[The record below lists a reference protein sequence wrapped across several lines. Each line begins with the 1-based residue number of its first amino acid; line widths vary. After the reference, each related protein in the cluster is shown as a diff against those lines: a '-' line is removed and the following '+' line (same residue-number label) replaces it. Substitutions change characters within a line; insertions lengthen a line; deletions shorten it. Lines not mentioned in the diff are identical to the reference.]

1 MHARSTT
8 MKPTSCATVV
18 SHSPKKGAKHGQ
30 FTLLDNEY
38 ILHSVRR
45 YLAAQNLGTITPQEL
60 CCHIN
65 QVIIPPLDLLEKKS
79 SICKCT
85 AINWSNKL
93 GYKCTDVK
101 KGVYHDGQK
110 CPNVIEACKKFLDQ
124 IQQYEWWVSAVHKKL
139 LSIDL
144 VVKLHV
150 QVWWWNSGAN
160 SANPCTRRE
169 GTCPYPTRWMHH

>member
-1 MHARSTT
+1 MCSFETGSATIQIAYSPVSMPVWLLPAAWAKKMVHILHARSTT

-30 FTLLDNEY
+30 FTLLDNES

-65 QVIIPPLDLLEKKS
+65 QVMIPALDLLEKKS
-79 SICKCT
+79 SICECT
-85 AINWSNKL
+85 AINWLKKL

-101 KGVYHDGQK
+101 KGVYHDGHK

-124 IQQYEWWVSAVHKKL
+124 MQQYE
-139 LSIDL
+139 
-144 VVKLHV
+144 
-150 QVWWWNSGAN
+150 Q
-160 SANPCTRRE
+160 
-169 GTCPYPTRWMHH
+169 